1 MRKKLFLI
9 LISICA
15 LSIVT
20 LISASILYTFSISMN
35 SSVAV
40 QGTVTVRIDGTDYA
54 NGAPI
59 TVNWGSVGW
68 GANNKSITITNN
80 ANTALT
86 PHLTVSGLPASWTL
100 AFSLEGQSIATNNA
114 ATGTLT
120 LNVPTGAAS
129 GTQSW
134 SASLTVEY

>member
-1 MRKKLFLI
+1 MRKSLLI
-9 LISICA
+9 LVAVCA

-20 LISASILYTFSISMN
+20 LISASVLYTFSLTMN

-40 QGTVTVRIDGTDYA
+40 QGTVTVRIDATDYV

-68 GANNKSITITNN
+68 GNNTKSITITNN
-80 ANTALT
+80 ANTPLT
-86 PHLTVSGLPASWTL
+86 PHLAVTGLPTGWTL
-100 AFSLEGQSIATNNA
+100 AFSLEGQSISANA
-114 ATGTLT
+114 ASSGTLT
-120 LNVPTGAAS
+120 LAVPSGAVS